1 MFSKYLQHG
10 DSNLKKNSAHSF
22 GNVCGG
28 YHGYWVAFVSFL
40 LLHVSL
46 LCNELFKS
54 LSLVS
59 TSCFISWIPIWW
71 LFWQE
76 AENTKASRTPEHC
89 HCNLVGIFHL
99 ELTSVE
105 WKFYSALFAHL
116 TGPIMFFQFDAVS
129 MLIQDLFPVSFK
141 RCLSVSHKTCEKEI

>member
-1 MFSKYLQHG
+1 MQWRWQLKYFPVHF
-10 DSNLKKNSAHSF
+10 F
-22 GNVCGG
+22 GNVCL
-28 YHGYWVAFVSFL
+28 WWFVVIELLSVLFL
-40 LLHVSL
+40 LLPVRL
-46 LCNELFKS
+46 LCNELFKP
-54 LSLVS
+54 LSLWFRLK
-59 TSCFISWIPIWW
+59 CFISWIRIWL